1 MATGLPR
8 LLRDVWIM
16 AASDN
21 RLMHSVSPDLLGVAD
36 LSTAEMRRART
47 RAEASEPLPA
57 QQFEKLRDRL
67 DFLASKRDVP
77 CFTPG
82 TVVATPRGEVPVEYL
97 RPGDKVVTRDNGL
110 QEIRWCGAIE
120 LCQFD
125 MHANPHL
132 RPILI
137 RQGSLG
143 NGLPERDILVSPNH
157 RVLVANERTSLYFDE
172 HEVLVAAKHLVGA
185 KGISQIDSAGTTYLH
200 FMFDRHQVV
209 LSNGSWTESFQVRDY
224 TLRGLGNAQRTEI
237 FELFPEL
244 QSADGVEAYS
254 AARRVLQNHE
264 ARLLLN

>member
-1 MATGLPR
+1 
-8 LLRDVWIM
+8 M
-16 AASDN
+16 AANKTITSETHVS
-21 RLMHSVSPDLLGVAD
+21 LSPDLRAGETKMPPNQPAFELLRAK
-36 LSTAEMRRART
+36 SRAATSEAATATEVD
-47 RAEASEPLPA
+47 
-57 QQFEKLRDRL
+57 KLRSRL
-67 DFLASKRDVP
+67 DFLALKRDVP

-82 TVVATPRGEVPVEYL
+82 TVIATPRGEVPVEYL

-110 QEIRWCGAIE
+110 QEVRWCGAID

-125 MHANPHL
+125 MQANPHL
-132 RPILI
+132 RPILL

-157 RVLVANERTSLYFDE
+157 RVLVSNERTALFFDE

-200 FMFDRHQVV
+200 FMFDHHQVV

-224 TLRGLGNAQRTEI
+224 SLRGLGNAQRSEI

-244 QSADGVEAYS
+244 QTAEGVEGYA

>member
-1 MATGLPR
+1 
-8 LLRDVWIM
+8 
-16 AASDN
+16 
-21 RLMHSVSPDLLGVAD
+21 
-36 LSTAEMRRART
+36 
-47 RAEASEPLPA
+47 
-57 QQFEKLRDRL
+57 
-67 DFLASKRDVP
+67 
-77 CFTPG
+77 
-82 TVVATPRGEVPVEYL
+82 
-97 RPGDKVVTRDNGL
+97 
-110 QEIRWCGAIE
+110 
-120 LCQFD
+120 

-132 RPILI
+132 RPIMI

-244 QSADGVEAYS
+244 QSAEGVEGYS